1 MWMLALIMYLNPL
14 IQKGDSF
21 FFSMNYDSAKAY
33 YEKALKEDS
42 LNYDVHWR
50 LARLYCNI
58 GDVLSKKDSIK
69 AMYEK
74 ALKHAEKAISIDST
88 RCEGYLW
95 KSAAAGDKALFLG
108 GKKKVEFAFIVKD
121 NAEKAIKIN
130 SKCAYGYFI
139 LGEYQREA
147 ATLGAFLRRVAKTLF
162 GRVPEGTLDSSLVL
176 LTKAISL
183 DTTEVKFFLGRGK
196 TYKAMKKYERARVD
210 FERALKIRDK
220 YLVDKKLKKEAYK
233 LLKKL
238 K

>member
-1 MWMLALIMYLNPL
+1 MIVLLLTLYLNPL

-21 FFSMNYDSAKAY
+21 FYAMNYDSAKVY
-33 YEKALKEDS
+33 YENALREDS

-50 LARLYCNI
+50 LSRLYCNI

-69 AMYEK
+69 SMYEI
-74 ALKHAEKAISIDST
+74 ALQHAEKAISIDSA
-88 RCEGYLW
+88 RFEGYLW
-95 KSAAAGDKALFLG
+95 KAAAAGDKALFLG
-108 GKKKVEFAFIVKD
+108 GKKKVEFAFVVKN

-130 SKCAYGYFI
+130 PESAYGYFI

-162 GRVPEGTLDSSLVL
+162 GRIPEGTLDSSLVL
-176 LTKAISL
+176 LSKAISL

-196 TYKAMKKYERARVD
+196 TYQAMKQYENARRD
-210 FERALKIRDK
+210 FERALRIKDK
-220 YLVDKKLKKEAYK
+220 YLVDKKLKEEARK